1 MVENKMF
8 LISDC
13 DFRFTI
19 RQNKLIFSIKI
30 RVQVKFLFHS
40 SSVAF
45 VTVVL
50 SVVLLDTVPFLFL

>member
-1 MVENKMF
+1 MF

>member
-19 RQNKLIFSIKI
+19 RQNKLIFLIKI
-30 RVQVKFLFHS
+30 RVQVKFLFHY